1 MHIYGLPIVGIV
13 AIAGKICS
21 GWIRSL
27 ATCFFSTRRAPHLVS
42 SQINWLPA
50 KIYSEQLP
58 WREHQI
64 GFSLSLSTI
73 GNPPQRRFSDCF

>member
-21 GWIRSL
+21 GWIRSA

-58 WREHQI
+58 WR
-64 GFSLSLSTI
+64 GTPNWLLSLSTI
-73 GNPPQRRFSDCF
+73 GKPPQRRFSGCF